1 MAGIGVDI
9 SEVITELGVEVE
21 ILRSP
26 TNITE
31 KIIYDMNSQA
41 TKPFIR
47 EFHRDGS
54 FGYLTNIVTGDV
66 LFIPATGEHLLVMNK
81 TPDMFEN
88 EIVEYAS
95 VLYKCNFGPGAKIS
109 SPSGVVRDE
118 NYQLV
123 EGWVDKVPVAF
134 GIIADKLQGSN
145 IDQEEPVGQIQ
156 IWAIEAFVPASY
168 DVKPLDRL
176 YISPTEYYK
185 IEKVEKYRY
194 PNILVLDLAEDTRS

>member
-1 MAGIGVDI
+1 MAGIGPDI
-9 SEVITELGVEVE
+9 SEVINELGVAVE
-21 ILRSP
+21 ILRTP
-26 TNITE
+26 TNIAE

-54 FGYLTNIVTGDV
+54 FSSDTKIESGDILHV
-66 LFIPATGEHLLVMNK
+66 LKTEEHLMVMNK

-95 VLYKCNFGPGAKIS
+95 VLYKTNFPSTAKIATPGPQVRGADYNLTES
-109 SPSGVVRDE
+109 WIDTVAKAYGV
-118 NYQLV
+118 
-123 EGWVDKVPVAF
+123 
-134 GIIADKLQGSN
+134 IADKLQGSN
-145 IDQEEPVGQIQ
+145 IDQEEPTGQIQ

-176 YISPTEYYK
+176 YISATEYYK

-194 PNILVLDLAEDTRS
+194 PGILALDLVEDTR